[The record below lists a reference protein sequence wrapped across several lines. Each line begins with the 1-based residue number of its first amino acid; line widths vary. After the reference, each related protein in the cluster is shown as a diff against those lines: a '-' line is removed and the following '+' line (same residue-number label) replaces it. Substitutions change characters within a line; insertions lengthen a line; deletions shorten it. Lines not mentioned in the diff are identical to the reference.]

1 MTGLKGFGDVT
12 RYSSALFDCLDS
24 RSLEIAKYLI
34 LNGFETEVY
43 KQVRIFSFTFVSF
56 LASNDICC
64 LLITFANSLNQE
76 HDQRNV
82 SNDVD

>member
-43 KQVRIFSFTFVSF
+43 KQVRGFFLRLSFP
-56 LASNDICC
+56 C
-64 LLITFANSLNQE
+64 
-76 HDQRNV
+76 
-82 SNDVD
+82 